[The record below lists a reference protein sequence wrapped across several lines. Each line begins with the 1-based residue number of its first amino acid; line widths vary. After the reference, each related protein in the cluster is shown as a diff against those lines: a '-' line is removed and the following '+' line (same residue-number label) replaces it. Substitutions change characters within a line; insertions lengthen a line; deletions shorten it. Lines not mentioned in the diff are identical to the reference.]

1 METIYL
7 DHLHNQAYLKPYQQK
22 CITSETLIDPGNRE
36 ALSLDG
42 TWQLCPDQYDT
53 CLRARWFAYKP
64 PVTSPQ
70 DCDFEGWQET
80 TVPSCWNTL
89 TPKWEFYEG
98 TMLYQRRFACT
109 REAQKR
115 YWLCFEGVANRAYLF
130 LNGHYLGFHEG
141 SSTPFSV
148 EVTDFLEPANHL
160 LLSVNNSR
168 LATSVPSDNTDW
180 FNYGGIY
187 REVSLVALPAVFIKR
202 WFVHLVDENT
212 LSIEVE
218 CSDSVPVEVRCPEL
232 GLEETLS
239 CEEGKATLI
248 VPFTGT
254 AWSVEDPVRYRFAF
268 VADEDRVEDLIGLR
282 LIKTEKTAMLLNG
295 KELFLRGVCLHE
307 DHPDFGRF
315 VNENL
320 LRRSLDEAKSLG
332 CNCIRLSHYPHH
344 RLMAKL
350 ADELGLLLWEEIAV
364 YWGLAFAEQQTLASA
379 QNQLSELIV
388 RDRNRGSVI
397 IWSVGNENPDTDDRL
412 AFMSSLADLAH
423 TLDPSR
429 LVGAACLVN
438 EAKLCIED
446 RLEEKL
452 DVIGLNEYYGWYD
465 GDWAKLE
472 TLLANSAKDKPV
484 LVTEFGAGA
493 KSGFHDAKEALFSE
507 EKQASV
513 YQRQF
518 ARILR
523 TGYIQGTFAW
533 ILYDFRSPR
542 RMNRYQ
548 MGYNRKGLLDER
560 RRHHKL
566 AYQVVQKQYENLK
579 TLGR

>member
-7 DHLHNQAYLKPYQQK
+7 DHLHNQDYLQPYQEK
-22 CITSETLIDPGNRE
+22 RITCESLFDLADRE
-36 ALSLDG
+36 AYSLDG

-53 CLRARWFAYKP
+53 CLRARWFAYKAP
-64 PVTSPQ
+64 FTTPL

-80 TVPSCWNTL
+80 TIPSCWNTL
-89 TPKWEFYEG
+89 TPKWEYYEG
-98 TMLYQRRFACT
+98 SMLYQRRFPCT
-109 REAQKR
+109 KEVHKR
-115 YWLCFEGVANRAYLF
+115 YWLCFEGVANRAYVF

-141 SSTPFSV
+141 SSTPFCV
-148 EVTDFLEPANHL
+148 EVTEYLESANHL
-160 LLSVNNSR
+160 LVSVNNQR
-168 LATSVPSDNTDW
+168 LASAVPSENTDW

-187 REVSLVALPAVFIKR
+187 REVSLVALPSSFIKR
-202 WFVHLVDENT
+202 WAVHLTDEYT
-212 LSIEVE
+212 LSVEVE
-218 CSDSVPVEVRCPEL
+218 CSDAVPVVVSCPQL
-232 GLEETLS
+232 GIEESLV
-239 CEEGKATLI
+239 CEGAKAKGKVT
-248 VPFTGT
+248 FTGK
-254 AWSVEDPVRYRFAF
+254 AWSVEDPVRYQF
-268 VADEDRVEDLIGLR
+268 VFTSGEDRVEDLIGLR
-282 LIKTEKTAMLLNG
+282 LLATEGTAILLNG

-320 LRRSLDEAKSLG
+320 LRRSLEEAKSLG

-344 RLMAKL
+344 RLMAEL

-364 YWGLAFAEQQTLASA
+364 YWGLAFADPKTMESA
-379 QNQLSELIV
+379 QNQLSELIL
-388 RDRNRGSVI
+388 RDRNRASVI
-397 IWSVGNENPDTDDRL
+397 IWSVGNENPDTDERL
-412 AFMSSLADLAH
+412 SFMSSLADHARA
-423 TLDPSR
+423 LDPSR

-446 RLEEKL
+446 RLEAKL

-465 GDWAKLE
+465 GDWTKLE
-472 TLLANSAKDKPV
+472 TLLANSAKEKPV

-493 KSGFHDAKEALFSE
+493 KSGFHDAREALFSE

-518 ARILR
+518 ARLLR
-523 TGYIQGTFAW
+523 MGYIQGTFAW

-548 MGYNRKGLLDER
+548 MGFNRKGLIDER
-560 RRHHKL
+560 RRHRKL
-566 AYQVVQKQYENLK
+566 AYQVVQRQYENLK
-579 TLGR
+579 ELGK